1 MLQQPSFPSAPC
13 PQRPLCLVQG
23 YLHTVLCNSAFNA
36 TLINTDLH
44 YITWDSPP
52 QQHPR
57 TLVARD
63 FSAMLASGAMFGRK
77 VSLNASESLPLLD
90 RIDSEIL
97 SRADGKFSPG
107 GWCSRAET
115 ESFSK
120 APLDPS
126 WQMKPLRSNEK
137 GADEQR
143 HVRTKFQ
150 GVDLRWVGPKPSKA
164 PLLGTPAPGLESI
177 NGSAASG
184 EAMELGTT
192 LNDGR
197 NEAVTEAVS
206 PALYGRLTGKQG
218 GNFEEVGDASQGV
231 ESALEPDQ
239 TNITGEVG
247 STDRLEK
254 LQNPGEGTLHPIGG
268 NEEGDMLHLAEQAS
282 RSQELVVEPG
292 EAEGLG
298 LGGLVEA
305 DLERLNV
312 VHDPDA
318 RLGADVLGFG
328 TEGGGEA
335 STEGLTSAKR
345 SREGRAE
352 RRLKEILEELVE
364 ETGHKE
370 RRGCDEFDGSYFLKP
385 TNRVHAL
392 NELIESAL
400 QISGSGLCSM
410 YHKEVVTKSSQAKG

>member
-1 MLQQPSFPSAPC
+1 VLQQPTFPSAPC
-13 PQRPLCLVQG
+13 PQRPLYLLQG

-36 TLINTDLH
+36 TIINTDLH

-57 TLVARD
+57 TLVDRD
-63 FSAMLASGAMFGRK
+63 YSAMLASGAMFGRK
-77 VSLNASESLPLLD
+77 FSLNASESLPLLE

-97 SRADGKFSPG
+97 SRADGEFSPG
-107 GWCSRAET
+107 GWCSRADT
-115 ESFSK
+115 ESFSR
-120 APLDPS
+120 APPDPS
-126 WQMKPLRSNEK
+126 WQMKPLRSNENE
-137 GADEQR
+137 EQR
-143 HVRTKFQ
+143 HVRTKFL
-150 GVDLRWVGPKPSKA
+150 GVALRWVGPKPSKA
-164 PLLGTPAPGLESI
+164 PVLGTPAPGLEST

-184 EAMELGTT
+184 EAMELGTA
-192 LNDGR
+192 LNDSR

-218 GNFEEVGDASQGV
+218 GNVEEVGDASQGV
-231 ESALEPDQ
+231 ESAPEPDR
-239 TNITGEVG
+239 TNITEEVG
-247 STDRLEK
+247 STDRPEK

-268 NEEGDMLHLAEQAS
+268 NEEGDMLHLAEQVS

-292 EAEGLG
+292 AAEGLG
-298 LGGLVEA
+298 QGGLVEA

-318 RLGADVLGFG
+318 RVGADVLGFG
-328 TEGGGEA
+328 TEGREDA
-335 STEGLTSAKR
+335 STEGLRSAQR
-345 SREGRAE
+345 SRKGRAE

-410 YHKEVVTKSSQAKG
+410 YHKEVVTKSSQASKG